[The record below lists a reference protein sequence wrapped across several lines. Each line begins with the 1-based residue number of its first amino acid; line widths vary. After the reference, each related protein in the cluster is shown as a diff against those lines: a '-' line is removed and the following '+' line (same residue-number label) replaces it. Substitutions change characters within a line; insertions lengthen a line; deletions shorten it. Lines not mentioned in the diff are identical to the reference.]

1 MTQERQD
8 QFYEELEQL
17 TGEQVLQAFTNW
29 HGMRLL
35 TDEFLEFC
43 MEEGYI
49 FFNDEEEQLIGS
61 LCDDIAMQYDGNP
74 NAEDIQCTIARYEWL
89 YDASV
94 SNEIVSE
101 IYRRFDVTEI
111 YH

>member
-8 QFYEELEQL
+8 QFYEQLEQL
-17 TGEQVLQAFTNW
+17 TSEQVLSAFINW
-29 HGMRLL
+29 HGMQLL

-43 MEEGYI
+43 IEEGYI
-49 FFNDEEEQLIGS
+49 FNEYEEQLIGS
-61 LCDDIAMQYDGNP
+61 LCDNIAMQYNGKP
-74 NAEDIQCTIARYEWL
+74 SIEDIQYAIAYYESL

-101 IYRRFDVTEI
+101 VYRLFDVK
-111 YH
+111 

>member
-1 MTQERQD
+1 MTQERQN

-17 TGEQVLQAFTNW
+17 TSEHLLRAFTNW

-49 FFNDEEEQLIGS
+49 FNE
-61 LCDDIAMQYDGNP
+61 Y
-74 NAEDIQCTIARYEWL
+74 EDIE
-89 YDASV
+89 
-94 SNEIVSE
+94 
-101 IYRRFDVTEI
+101 
-111 YH
+111 